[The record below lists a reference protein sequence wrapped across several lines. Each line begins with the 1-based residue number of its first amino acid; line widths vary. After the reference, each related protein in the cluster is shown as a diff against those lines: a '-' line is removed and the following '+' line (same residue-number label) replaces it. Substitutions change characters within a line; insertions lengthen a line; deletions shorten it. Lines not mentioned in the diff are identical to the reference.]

1 MDKDL
6 LYRFFNQETTFE
18 EEKLIRQWLEA
29 SEENRETLFKERKLF
44 DALLLHAET
53 SSLTQSR
60 RHYKV
65 LFRRAIIAVSSVA
78 AVVLL
83 AVTGTVRYMEQA
95 MQKLPDN
102 VITVPQGQRVSLRLA
117 DGTQVWLNAKT
128 RMSYP
133 QSFQSANKRMVSI
146 DGEAYFE
153 VSKDKKHPFVVQ
165 TKRGA
170 IEVLGTKFYVSAY
183 SRTDKFETSLIE
195 GRVKVYTPS
204 AELILRPNDK
214 AVWKDGHLVRSKID
228 DTDLYRWR
236 DGLYCFKNET
246 FREVLK
252 QFEVYYDVK
261 FVYQNK
267 QLSNPKINGKFRL
280 VDGVDYALNILQ
292 KEVEFTYHRDEETN
306 VIYIK

>member
-6 LYRFFNQETTFE
+6 LYRFFNKETTFE
-18 EEKLIRQWLEA
+18 EEKQIRQWLEA
-29 SEENRETLFKERKLF
+29 SEENRHTLFNERKLF

-53 SSLTQSR
+53 SSLAQPR
-60 RHYKV
+60 RPYKV
-65 LFRRAIIAVSSVA
+65 LFKRALIAVSSVA

-83 AVTGTVRYMEQA
+83 AVTGTVKYMEKS
-95 MQKLPDN
+95 MQELPDN
-102 VITVPQGQRVSLRLA
+102 VITVPQGQRVSLKLA

-133 QSFQSANKRMVSI
+133 QSFRAADKRLVSI

-153 VSKDKKHPFVVQ
+153 VSKDKAHPFVVQ

-183 SRTDKFETSLIE
+183 SQTDKFETSLIE

-204 AELILRPNDK
+204 TELILQPNDK

-228 DTDLYRWR
+228 DIDLYRWR
-236 DGLYCFKNET
+236 DGLYCFKNDS

-252 QFEVYYDVK
+252 QFEIYYDVK
-261 FVYQNK
+261 FIYQNK
-267 QLSNPKINGKFRL
+267 QLSNPKMNGKFRL
-280 VDGVDYALNILQ
+280 VDGIDYALKILQ
-292 KEVEFTYHRDEETN
+292 KEVSFTYHRDEETN